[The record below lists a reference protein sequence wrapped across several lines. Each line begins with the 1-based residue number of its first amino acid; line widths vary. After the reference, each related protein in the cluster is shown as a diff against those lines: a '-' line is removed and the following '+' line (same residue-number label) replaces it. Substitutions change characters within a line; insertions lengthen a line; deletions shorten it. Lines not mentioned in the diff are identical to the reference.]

1 MTMATETRATVPDW
15 GTWFRMRMQASAGL
29 AWPSLLLWTL
39 GLGPIL
45 LILTI
50 SVFHNEQAGGYSA
63 AFELD
68 NYRRLLDSRYLGVF
82 AFSLWLS
89 ALVAVISVAIGFP
102 FTWFVSQLR
111 PRTQVLWLV
120 FLLTGLSLSE
130 VLIAFS
136 WQVLL
141 SRNIG
146 ITGILVSLGLMER
159 KISLQPGFG
168 ALLTSLVYFVIPYT
182 FLLFYPPISRLDRS
196 LTEAA
201 RTMGA
206 GPATT
211 FFTVVVPA
219 LRTPIIGSLILV
231 FVYVLGAYVTPTQL
245 GKPEH
250 WTISVYITD
259 QATTAYNLPFGAALA
274 VVLMVISIAMV
285 AFTARLG
292 REGAR

>member
-1 MTMATETRATVPDW
+1 MTATPETGYAPPAASTLATHLARHTP
-15 GTWFRMRMQASAGL
+15 L

-39 GLGPIL
+39 AIGPIVL
-45 LILTI
+45 VAAV
-50 SVFHNEQAGGYSA
+50 SFSHNEQAGGYTP
-63 AFELD
+63 AFELY
-68 NYRRLLDSRYLGVF
+68 NYLRFADTRYLG
-82 AFSLWLS
+82 ALGFSLWLS
-89 ALVAVISVAIGFP
+89 ALVAAISVAIGFP
-102 FTWFVSQLR
+102 FTWFISQLSHR
-111 PRTQVLWLV
+111 AQILWLV

-130 VLIAFS
+130 VLIAFA

-146 ITGILVSLGLMER
+146 ITGILVTLGLMER
-159 KISLQPGFG
+159 KISLQPSFG
-168 ALLTSLVYFVIPYT
+168 ALLVSLVYFVLPYT
-182 FLLFYPPISRLDRS
+182 FLLFYPPISRVDRA

-206 GPATT
+206 SPAVT

-250 WTISVYITD
+250 WTLSVYIAD
-259 QATTAYNLPFGAALA
+259 QATTAYNLPFGSAMA
-274 VVLMVISIAMV
+274 VILMVVSIALV
-285 AFTARLG
+285 AVTARLG
-292 REGAR
+292 REKT